1 MNCFPCFTSS
11 EKRAKRNAA
20 ANAGTNT
27 KEFSPTVAPA
37 PPSPPGP
44 TRSPGYDPKSGEIE
58 LLFFIFRSYILYM
71 ACIVKIYRL
80 LFRCILIF
88 IGCLEEMKKRIL

>member
-37 PPSPPGP
+37 PPSPLGP
-44 TRSPGYDPKSGEIE
+44 TRSPGYEPRPGEIE
-58 LLFFIFRSYILYM
+58 LLFLDHIFYIWCALSKFIVLYFD
-71 ACIVKIYRL
+71 V
-80 LFRCILIF
+80 
-88 IGCLEEMKKRIL
+88 